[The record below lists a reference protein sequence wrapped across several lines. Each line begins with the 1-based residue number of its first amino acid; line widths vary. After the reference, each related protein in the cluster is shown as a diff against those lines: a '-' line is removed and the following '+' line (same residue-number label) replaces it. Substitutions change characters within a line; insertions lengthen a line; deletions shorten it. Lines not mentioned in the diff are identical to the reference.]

1 MKKNMLEPN
10 GKLNQTQGIPIHSVS
25 GLTDFKINNRESL
38 QITNVHLTSVRH
50 HATAVNMSHTS
61 C

>member
-10 GKLNQTQGIPIHSVS
+10 GKSNQTQGIPIHSVS

-38 QITNVHLTSVRH
+38 QITNVHLTSVRQ
-50 HATAVNMSHTS
+50 HAIAVNMSHTS

>member
-1 MKKNMLEPN
+1 MLEPN

-38 QITNVHLTSVRH
+38 QITNIHLTSVRQ

>member
-25 GLTDFKINNRESL
+25 GLTDFKIHNRESL
-38 QITNVHLTSVRH
+38 QITNVHLTSVRQ

>member
-38 QITNVHLTSVRH
+38 QITNVHLTSVRQP
-50 HATAVNMSHTS
+50 ATAVNMSHTS

>member
-1 MKKNMLEPN
+1 MLEPN

-38 QITNVHLTSVRH
+38 QITNVHLTSVRE
-50 HATAVNMSHTS
+50 HAIAVNMSHTS

>member
-1 MKKNMLEPN
+1 MLEPN
-10 GKLNQTQGIPIHSVS
+10 GKSNQTQGIPIHSVS

-38 QITNVHLTSVRH
+38 QITNVHLTSVRQ